1 MFGVPET
8 QKNTVHKDEA
18 VLLEYSAQK
27 LNAADWTKVE
37 EHLKSCAECRRI
49 AEGQRAV
56 WEALDAWEATP
67 VSTDFDRRLYQ
78 RIQSEV
84 NWLDR
89 LMRPFRPLFLRHG
102 LPIAATACLLVV
114 AGMLLQRP
122 SDAPALGTAPAI
134 TADEAAS
141 ALQEMEMLREF
152 NHIAPAD
159 NSQPRM

>member
-1 MFGVPET
+1 MFGVPES
-8 QKNTVHKDEA
+8 QKSKIHEDEA

-27 LNAADWTKVE
+27 LNAADMTRVE
-37 EHLKSCAECRRI
+37 EHLKSCAECLRV

-56 WEALDAWEATP
+56 WEALDAWEPAP

-102 LPIAATACLLVV
+102 LPIAATACLLLV

-122 SDAPALGTAPAI
+122 SDAPVRGGPAEI
-134 TADEAAS
+134 TTEEADN
-141 ALQEMEMLREF
+141 ALQQMEMLREF
-152 NHIAPAD
+152 NRIAPAD

>member
-1 MFGVPET
+1 MFGVPDS
-8 QKNTVHKDEA
+8 QKNSFHEDEA

-27 LNAADWTKVE
+27 LNAADTARVDK
-37 EHLKSCAECRRI
+37 HLKDCAECRQV
-49 AEGQRAV
+49 AQGQRAV
-56 WEALDAWEATP
+56 WETLDAWEAAP
-67 VSTDFDRRLYQ
+67 VSSDFDRRLYQ

-122 SDAPALGTAPAI
+122 SDSPVPGAQPEI
-134 TADEAAS
+134 TADEAAT
-141 ALQEMEMLREF
+141 ALQQMEMLHEF
-152 NHIAPAD
+152 SHIAAAES
-159 NSQPRM
+159 SQPKM